1 MIYTGPVNFFDYR
14 YGKLPYRSGFSARD
28 NQHAC
33 ASISGSR
40 ELSQRAS
47 IRVTEFK
54 YLTGREHTKTSIVY
68 EYPREEGDPYYPV
81 PRPENAELY
90 KNTRR

>member
-1 MIYTGPVNFFDYR
+1 MIYTGPVDEFDYR

-47 IRVTEFK
+47 IHRVTEFK
-54 YLTGREHTKTSIVY
+54 YLTGRAY
-68 EYPREEGDPYYPV
+68 Q
-81 PRPENAELY
+81 N
-90 KNTRR
+90 